1 MVSRTMENGNFDGEA
16 TADVL
21 IVEDQALVSAGMRSL
36 LQKAAPHYRV
46 HEESSC
52 QGAMARL
59 AATPF
64 QFVFIDIH
72 LGSEASGLDVL
83 RFVREREM
91 PCHAIMLS
99 GDDDRAT
106 VLACISQGASGYITK
121 AAGDGG
127 VFSAAI
133 ETVLNNGVY
142 LPASILERVS
152 RNDTVA
158 GARGC
163 TAASLG
169 LSPRQ
174 REVLYYLCQG
184 LPNKAIANRMGISE
198 GTVRK
203 SYVSELLRFFGVAR
217 RTELLIEVSRRRIR
231 VATPG
236 SEGP

>member
-1 MVSRTMENGNFDGEA
+1 MASRMMENGNFDA
-16 TADVL
+16 ATTADVL
-21 IVEDQALVSAGMRSL
+21 IVEDQALVSAGMRGL

-46 HEESSC
+46 HEESSY
-52 QGAMARL
+52 QGAIARL
-59 AATPF
+59 AANSF

-99 GDDDRAT
+99 GDDDRAL
-106 VLACISQGASGYITK
+106 VLSCIAQGASGYITK
-121 AAGDGG
+121 ATGDGG

-133 ETVLNNGVY
+133 QTVLDNGIY
-142 LPASILERVS
+142 LPESILERAPRS
-152 RNDTVA
+152 ETAA
-158 GARGC
+158 GAYGC

-169 LSPRQ
+169 LAPRQ

-198 GTVRK
+198 WTVRK

-231 VATPG
+231 IAVPG
-236 SEGP
+236 SEGS